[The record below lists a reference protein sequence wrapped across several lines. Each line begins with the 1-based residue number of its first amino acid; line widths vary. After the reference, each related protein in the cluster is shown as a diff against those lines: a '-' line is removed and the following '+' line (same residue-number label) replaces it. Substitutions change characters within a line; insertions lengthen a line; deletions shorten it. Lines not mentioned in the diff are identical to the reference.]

1 TIYYP
6 AFLLPLRCSFYWNRG
21 VKRFITGVLLM
32 LVVLVVTLA
41 YTSPSP
47 DRFGH
52 LLQMFGLRPP
62 TTTNL
67 EGIWKTWSHYY
78 RYPILAAFVALS
90 FSFSIWPTQKNL
102 ATLISGSAAI
112 MLGAQFWHAYN
123 GGIFIAWY
131 LPLLLL
137 TIFRPN
143 LEDRTA
149 LTKVKEG
156 WWSARRRAT
165 VPTAQS

>member
-1 TIYYP
+1 M
-6 AFLLPLRCSFYWNRG
+6 R
-21 VKRFITGVLLM
+21 
-32 LVVLVVTLA
+32 
-41 YTSPSP
+41 
-47 DRFGH
+47 
-52 LLQMFGLRPP
+52 
-62 TTTNL
+62 
-67 EGIWKTWSHYY
+67 
-78 RYPILAAFVALS
+78 
-90 FSFSIWPTQKNL
+90 KNL

-149 LTKVKEG
+149 LTKVNEG
-156 WWSARRRAT
+156 WRSARRRTTLKA
-165 VPTAQS
+165 AQS